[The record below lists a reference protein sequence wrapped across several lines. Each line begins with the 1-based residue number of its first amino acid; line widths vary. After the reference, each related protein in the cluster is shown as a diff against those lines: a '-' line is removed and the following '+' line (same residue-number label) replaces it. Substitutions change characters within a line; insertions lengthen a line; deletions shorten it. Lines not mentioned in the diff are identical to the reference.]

1 MKKKLFV
8 IIFSIILLVGCNK
21 EELSNNT
28 NLDSSGKGKL
38 YTVINLQD
46 KGINMFR
53 SIVPKGW
60 NSYISSQDL
69 VNSSYPFVETVVLSN
84 PEGTARITIISQHS
98 YTENSKYREGIN
110 TDYYT
115 TYMHKMNADEY
126 IDYYMNTYYP
136 GSTFIEDKE
145 VEEKTLN
152 ELKTLHDLKVQMGK
166 NDANLLSTQNYGVYL
181 DVYGVEYTSSIKD
194 FEYGTNYIEV
204 STSTSAIATTIKSSL
219 SSLLDSKAI
228 QWYMPYIIIYEGM
241 NKEEFDKYYEDYKF
255 IIANSNFTVNYYAMI
270 EYVSSAIVNAYTSIY
285 AEKSKIA
292 LQATND
298 YIDSTYS
305 STSSVSTNDKVM
317 EMWDDVIKEVD
328 SYKTEDGSTIKTS
341 IMNDTVAQNGNEI
354 YVGTKAGIPLGFNE
368 LAKGY

>member
-1 MKKKLFV
+1 
-8 IIFSIILLVGCNK
+8 
-21 EELSNNT
+21 
-28 NLDSSGKGKL
+28 
-38 YTVINLQD
+38 
-46 KGINMFR
+46 
-53 SIVPKGW
+53 
-60 NSYISSQDL
+60 
-69 VNSSYPFVETVVLSN
+69 
-84 PEGTARITIISQHS
+84 
-98 YTENSKYREGIN
+98 
-110 TDYYT
+110 
-115 TYMHKMNADEY
+115 
-126 IDYYMNTYYP
+126 
-136 GSTFIEDKE
+136 
-145 VEEKTLN
+145 
-152 ELKTLHDLKVQMGK
+152 MGK